1 MPADT
6 AVFPPPNVSRK
17 TNATGQKRHSVGS
30 ISKGNLYLFPH
41 LPTTNGDH
49 AHPEMASRHL
59 KFPSYDGLSEQE
71 QQDIELPSLHGFMPP
86 GTDPDAAEALRA
98 LYRTHCIAVIDGFR
112 YCKEKS
118 FYHSFTSFHGTLTVP
133 VQKLLAYRGLAPWIK
148 ECDWLMYQKMIR
160 FVAPLALQAMPVRV
174 IDTFRTVAQ
183 KLGPHILNTFQH
195 HPAHVRDARH
205 GPAMIFASLLDRLLR
220 VNATAHAAAN
230 ILTDSTSRNQM
241 WFDWVYCVRPT
252 TVVETSLPGH
262 GYTRTLQI
270 LTNEVRDLLGPLQC
284 FKYDGMQP
292 IFAAVAD
299 EHESEI
305 AGQMSSHLDSS
316 SPEGVLDRW
325 NNFLTDL
332 PSRFPHADART
343 LIHCVGAVSSAA
355 LRDITMADAKSFGYW
370 CVTKT
375 WVEEMLQ
382 WLAEKGGFLESTPDT
397 MVMRPQK
404 RTAEK
409 AGFDVEEAE
418 ETGGAHHST
427 WTGYDESMNQHS
439 QQTSPETMQ
448 RLDDTRGNSQAYQ
461 KNHHFRT
468 NGESLSQNMSYNS
481 NHSYDQPGLP
491 HQTTSQD
498 MQYGTGNPHVTYNE
512 GTSLQ
517 QPVYEQQL
525 PQGATSPTK
534 IDKAPMLPP
543 HLARETEPQD
553 SNDDS
558 AICLDLELPPQRTP
572 GKLDFNAFMNT
583 AGTASD
589 PADVVVC

>member
-1 MPADT
+1 
-6 AVFPPPNVSRK
+6 
-17 TNATGQKRHSVGS
+17 
-30 ISKGNLYLFPH
+30 
-41 LPTTNGDH
+41 
-49 AHPEMASRHL
+49 MASRHL
-59 KFPSYDGLSEQE
+59 KFPSIDGPPEHDQQE
-71 QQDIELPSLHGFMPP
+71 IELPSLHGFMPA
-86 GTDPDAAEALRA
+86 GTDSDSADALRA

-112 YCKEKS
+112 YCKEKT

-133 VQKLLAYRGLAPWIK
+133 VQKLLAYPGLAPWIK
-148 ECDWLMYQKMIR
+148 QCDWLMYQKMIR

-195 HPAHVRDARH
+195 LPVHVRDARH

-241 WFDWVYCVRPT
+241 WYDWVYCVRPT
-252 TVVETSLPGH
+252 TVVETSLPGS

-270 LTNEVRDLLGPLQC
+270 LTNEIRELLGPLQC
-284 FKYDGMQP
+284 VKYEGMQP
-292 IFAAVAD
+292 IFEATLD
-299 EHESEI
+299 DHETEL
-305 AGQMSSHLDSS
+305 AHQTQMDSS
-316 SPEGVLDRW
+316 STEGVLDRW
-325 NNFLTDL
+325 NNFLSDL
-332 PSRFPHADART
+332 PSRFPHANPRT

-404 RTAEK
+404 RTAED

-418 ETGGAHHST
+418 KTVVPHRNA
-427 WTGYDESMNQHS
+427 WTGYEEAADHRSHQA
-439 QQTSPETMQ
+439 SPETMQ
-448 RLDDTRGNSQAYQ
+448 PLHDTQGNGQLQ
-461 KNHHFRT
+461 QQNNHFHT
-468 NGESLSQNMSYNS
+468 NSESLSQPLSYGHSHNHRYHQSTDSHNAVAQNMHYAASS
-481 NHSYDQPGLP
+481 NHGNFNEAPSMPQPA
-491 HQTTSQD
+491 
-498 MQYGTGNPHVTYNE
+498 
-512 GTSLQ
+512 
-517 QPVYEQQL
+517 YEQQL
-525 PQGATSPTK
+525 RRAMESPPK
-534 IDKAPMLPP
+534 VDKAPMIPP
-543 HLARETEPQD
+543 HMARETENQD

-558 AICLDLELPPQRTP
+558 GICLELELPPQRTP
-572 GKLDFNAFMNT
+572 GKLDYNAFMNT

-589 PADVVVC
+589 PADVIVC